1 MHGQTNYDGSL
12 ATGDL
17 AAYEFTACAGDP
29 ISLSVTKLDST
40 STLTPW
46 LRLYNRDGTL
56 LKSVVASPTAQTSLA
71 APASGVYTV
80 VIADGSAFYT
90 GNGTFRFG
98 VNGLAR
104 GLMICTPSAGDTNII
119 VTGAQ
124 TSAGFSLLTTT
135 NVETPK
141 ILWDPIPAN
150 QFDSFGNL
158 NYPVTLTPG
167 EERRFFRW
175 LGP

>member
-1 MHGQTNYDGSL
+1 V
-12 ATGDL
+12 GDV

-29 ISLSVTKLDST
+29 ISLSLTKVNSG

-46 LRLYNRDGTL
+46 LRLYSRDGTL
-56 LKSVVASPTAQTSLA
+56 LKNISSSPVAQTSLT

-80 VIADGSAFYT
+80 VVADGSAFYVGS
-90 GNGTFRFG
+90 GNFTLS

-104 GLMICTPSAGDTNII
+104 SLMICLPSAGDTNII

-124 TSAGFSLLTTT
+124 ATSGFSLLTTT
-135 NVETPK
+135 NIELPRA
-141 ILWDPIPAN
+141 LWDTIPAT
-150 QFDSFGNL
+150 QFDPFGNL
-158 NYPVTLTPG
+158 NFPVSVDSG
-167 EERRFFRW
+167 EDHRFFRW